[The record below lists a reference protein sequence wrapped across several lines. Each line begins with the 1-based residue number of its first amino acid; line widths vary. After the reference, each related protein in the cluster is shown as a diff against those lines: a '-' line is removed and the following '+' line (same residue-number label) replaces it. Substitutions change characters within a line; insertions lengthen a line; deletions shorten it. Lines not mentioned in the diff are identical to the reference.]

1 MIIKEFGRQDRPVVF
16 LIHGGGLS
24 WWSWKKVI
32 ELLKENFSIR
42 AVIID
47 GHGEDSENDFVS
59 IENTA
64 AQILEY
70 IKNNSIES
78 IHGICGLSIGA
89 QIVVELFSGHPALAE
104 NWLIESAL
112 VIPLGSVN
120 KWIEPLISL
129 AYPLIRYRWY
139 AKLQAQALC
148 INEEDFNQYFEDSKK
163 MSLESLKAVTTSNG
177 NYKLKF
183 ETLAT
188 TKQVMIF
195 VGSKE
200 PKIMIQSAKN
210 LAQAIP
216 NSQLTILGGYK
227 HGQFSL
233 QNPQAYAKT
242 ISSL

>member
-1 MIIKEFGRQDRPVVF
+1 MIIKEFGREDRPIVF

-32 ELLKENFSIR
+32 ELLKENFSVR

-47 GHGEDSENDFVS
+47 GHGEDSEQDFVS

-64 AQILEY
+64 VQIHEY
-70 IKNNSIES
+70 IKNNSIEK

-89 QIVVELFSGHPALAE
+89 QIAVELFTRNPELAE

-120 KWIEPLISL
+120 KWIKPLISL
-129 AYPLIRYRWY
+129 AYPLIKYRWY
-139 AKLQAQALC
+139 AKLQAQTLC
-148 INEEDFNQYFEDSKK
+148 IEQADFNQYFEDSKK
-163 MSLESLKAVTTSNG
+163 MSLETLKAVTTSNG

-183 ETLAT
+183 ESMET

-200 PKIMIQSAKN
+200 PKIMIESARS

-216 NSQLTILGGYK
+216 NSQLTILKDYK

-233 QNPQAYAKT
+233 NNPEAYAK
-242 ISSL
+242 IIGSL